1 MAAMCASPSHDSASA
16 EMVAAHLQNIQ
27 VQVEPSEFV
36 WVEPPAPNISAVD
49 LLYPDNSW
57 KTCIRSKHEEEYGLK
72 VPILCKADMEIAYE
86 LGRELVNDKDSN
98 DYWWMLETDNTMME
112 EWMMNE
118 LNRIEYEEH
127 GPFVLVHND
136 PEYDTA
142 PMANKSQIESEIYW
156 EEEKVKGIPA
166 EVQQA
171 MLHSDWEK
179 DKADEEMIKDMARFE
194 CETNL
199 ALLRSTPPEDRYAPS
214 ENDIDLNS
222 GCGYSGWTR
231 KQFPRTQRYWDEMM
245 ADGSHPVNECKHLIN
260 GHDYSLTHDIE
271 QGTKINAHFLSE
283 RIRCNCV
290 VICKPSNG
298 LGYGLLA
305 CDYGLVHVANKYLPM
320 IPDIG
325 NCVTVTISPTDVGE
339 KKPFPLSAVFI
350 HQKK

>member
-1 MAAMCASPSHDSASA
+1 MAAMCVPPSHDSASA
-16 EMVAAHLQNIQ
+16 EMAATHLQNIQ
-27 VQVEPSEFV
+27 VQMNPPEFV
-36 WVEPPAPNISAVD
+36 WVKPPHPNVTPMGLD
-49 LLYPDNSW
+49 FPENSW
-57 KTCIRSKHEEEYGLK
+57 KSCIRSAHEAVYGR
-72 VPILCKADMEIAYE
+72 VPILCKADTDIAFD
-86 LGRELVNDKDSN
+86 LGEALVNDKDSN
-98 DYWWMLETDNTMME
+98 DYWDDIITANIMTE
-112 EWMMNE
+112 EWMMGE
-118 LNRIEYEEH
+118 LNRTEYEEH

-142 PMANKSQIESEIYW
+142 NTCNRSW
-156 EEEKVKGIPA
+156 EEHKMEGIPP
-166 EVQQA
+166 EVQRA
-171 MLHSDWEK
+171 MVNSDWEK

-194 CETNL
+194 CEVNL
-199 ALLRSTPPEDRYAPS
+199 ALLRSTPPEDRFAPS
-214 ENDIDLNS
+214 EHHIKSTDN
-222 GCGYSGWTR
+222 YSGWTR

-245 ADGSHPVNECKHLIN
+245 ADGSNPVIENNHLIKD
-260 GHDYSLTHDIE
+260 HDYRYSVLRLHSKDEIVL
-271 QGTKINAHFLSE
+271 QSYLIGE

-325 NCVTVTISPTDVGE
+325 NCVSATISPTDVGE

>member
-1 MAAMCASPSHDSASA
+1 MVAMCASPSHDSVARA
-16 EMVAAHLQNIQ
+16 AAAHLQNIQ
-27 VQVEPSEFV
+27 VQMDPPEFV
-36 WVEPPAPNISAVD
+36 WVEPPEPNMTPMG
-49 LLYPDNSW
+49 LQFPDNSW
-57 KTCIRSKHEEEYGLK
+57 KSYVRSSHEAVYGR
-72 VPILCKADMEIAYE
+72 VPILCKDDEDIAFE
-86 LGRELVNDKDSN
+86 LGEELIKDKDSN
-98 DYWWMLETDNTMME
+98 DYWDNIITRGVMLESFLMI
-112 EWMMNE
+112 E

-142 PMANKSQIESEIYW
+142 PMANRPW
-156 EEEKVKGIPA
+156 EDEKEKGIPA
-166 EVQQA
+166 EVQRA

-199 ALLRSTPPEDRYAPS
+199 TRLRSTPPEDRYAPGPNS
-214 ENDIDLNS
+214 AIWTMKND
-222 GCGYSGWTR
+222 YSGWVP
-231 KQFPRTQRYWDEMM
+231 KPFPRGDYDWIKD
-245 ADGSHPVNECKHLIN
+245 ADGNSIRTPECEHLIK

-283 RIRCNCV
+283 RIRCNGV
-290 VICKPSNG
+290 VIAKPSNG